1 MNGQSPAPVLEAR
14 TITKRFS
21 GLVSVD
27 AVSFTMTE
35 NEILGLI
42 GPNGA
47 GKTTL
52 VNMISG
58 TLRPDEGELY
68 FHGERIDDLKP
79 YMRAH
84 RGIARTFQV
93 MKPFP
98 GLSALDNVAVGA
110 MFGAGGGEKSRA
122 RAREKAREWLEFTGL
137 GHRVDVQADS
147 LGGPDPKPH
156 DLPKAQAMEPKL
168 LLLDEVMAGLNA
180 VEVDEVV
187 ELIKRMRDRGVT
199 ILVIE
204 HVIKAIRSL
213 SDRILVLHH
222 GERIAEGDAAEVLED
237 PRVVEAYLGKR
248 RQ

>member
-1 MNGQSPAPVLEAR
+1 MSAADPNIVLEAR
-14 TITKRFS
+14 DLTKRFS

-27 AVSFTMTE
+27 HVSFKLTK
-35 NEILGLI
+35 NEVLGLI

-58 TLRPDEGELY
+58 TLRPSEGELL
-68 FHGERIDDLKP
+68 FHGEAIQQLPSYR
-79 YMRAH
+79 RAH
-84 RGIARTFQV
+84 LGIARTFQV

-98 GLSALDNVAVGA
+98 GLSTLDNVAVGA
-110 MFGAGGGEKSRA
+110 MFGAGGGEKSRHK
-122 RAREKAREWLEFTGL
+122 AREKAREWLEFTGL
-137 GHRVDVQADS
+137 GRRVDAQADA
-147 LGGPDPKPH
+147 LGGPDRKR
-156 DLPKAQAMEPKL
+156 LEFAKALAMDPKL

-187 ELIKRMRDRGVT
+187 DLIKKIKERGVT

-213 SDRILVLHH
+213 SDRVLVLHH
-222 GERIAEGDAAEVLED
+222 GKRIAEGDPTTVLED

-248 RQ
+248 RA

>member
-1 MNGQSPAPVLEAR
+1 MSDTMTPVLEAR
-14 TITKRFS
+14 AVTKRFS

-27 AVSFTMTE
+27 QVSFKLMP

-58 TLRPDEGELY
+58 TLRPNEGELI
-68 FHGERIDDLKP
+68 FHGENINELKP
-79 YMRAH
+79 YRRAH
-84 RGIARTFQV
+84 LGIARTFQV

-98 GLSALDNVAVGA
+98 GLSVLDNVAVGA
-110 MFGAGGGEKSRA
+110 LFGANGGEKSRHK
-122 RAREKAREWLEFTGL
+122 AREKAREWLEFTGL
-137 GHRVDVQADS
+137 GHHVDAQAEA
-147 LGGPDPKPH
+147 LGGPDRKR
-156 DLPKAQAMEPKL
+156 LEFAKALAMEPTL

-180 VEVDEVV
+180 VEVEEVI
-187 ELIKRMRDRGVT
+187 ELIRKIRDRNVT

-222 GERIAEGDAAEVLED
+222 GENIAEGDPTEVLEN
-237 PRVVEAYLGKR
+237 PRVIEAYLGKR
-248 RQ
+248 RT